1 MIFRILEDQLREK
14 SSAAKEAAREADR
27 RYMQLALT
35 LGRRGLGR
43 TWPNPAVGAV
53 VVKDGI
59 IVGRGW
65 TQPGGRPHAEPEALR
80 RAGEAAR
87 GATLYVTL
95 EPCSHF
101 GKSPPCADAIIAA
114 GISRVV
120 AAIEDPNPEVAG
132 KGHAKLRAAG
142 ITVDVG
148 LFAEEAARDHAGHFR
163 RVRDGR
169 PHVTLKLAVSAD
181 DKIGAAGGKPV
192 AITGEA
198 ARARVHLLR
207 AQSDAILVGIGTVL
221 ADDPLLTCRLPGMAA
236 RSPVRVVLDRALRIP
251 SGSRLVRS
259 ARETP
264 LWVVA
269 SELAEAPAAAKLGAA
284 GAQVLRIAPTPA
296 PELDLK
302 GLDLKAVLHALSVKG
317 ITRLMVEGGS
327 RVASS
332 FVAADLVDEVWL
344 LRGWEAI
351 GAGGVAALDALPLS
365 EITQSP
371 RLKLRA
377 SEALDKDTLTFYER
391 SQVGSA

>member
-1 MIFRILEDQLREK
+1 MIFRILEDQIREK
-14 SSAAKEAAREADR
+14 TRADKEADR
-27 RYMQLALT
+27 RFMQLALT

-43 TWPNPAVGAV
+43 TWPNPSVGAV
-53 VVKDGI
+53 VVKDGV

-65 TQPGGRPHAEPEALR
+65 TQPGGRPHAEPEALK
-80 RAGEAAR
+80 RAGEAAG

-101 GKSPPCADAIIAA
+101 GKSPPCADATIAA

-132 KGHAKLRAAG
+132 NGFARLRAAG
-142 ITVDVG
+142 IAVDVG
-148 LFAEEAARDHAGHFR
+148 LLAEEAARDHAGHFR
-163 RVRDGR
+163 RIRDGR
-169 PHVTLKLAVSAD
+169 PHVILKLAVSAD

-192 AITGEA
+192 AISGEA
-198 ARARVHLLR
+198 ARTRVHLLR

-236 RSPVRVVLDRALRIP
+236 RSPVRMVLDRALRIP
-251 SGSRLVRS
+251 GNSRLVHS
-259 ARETP
+259 ARQTP

-269 SELAEAPAAAKLGAA
+269 SELAEAPAATRLGAA
-284 GAQVLRIAPTPA
+284 GAQVIRIAPTSA
-296 PELDLK
+296 P
-302 GLDLKAVLHALSVKG
+302 GLDLTAVLRALADKG

-344 LRGWEAI
+344 LRGPEALGDGI
-351 GAGGVAALDALPLS
+351 AALDALPLS

-377 SEALDKDTLTFYER
+377 SETLGKDTLTIYER
-391 SQVGSA
+391 A